1 MDAPREVKIALLMSW
16 CVLVI
21 ETVDRFRRISADRDV
36 NYYSRLKFNFTAET
50 VSATVI
56 VAIFIVTASRR
67 QNWGRIALLISTLG
81 GWILWLLNALT
92 IAQYALWQWL
102 GYGTIT
108 ALELAALL
116 LLFRGKGARWYR
128 RPLAQAGR

>member
-81 GWILWLLNALT
+81 GWILWLLYALT